1 MEIMQGIID
10 LGVPLIGALTSGLY
24 IAISP
29 CLFPL
34 LPLFLMNSLQASDS
48 RKRSLLVTTALVAG
62 ILVSV
67 GFYAIIAFTISSI
80 GMFLASSFRDLQ
92 LILGI
97 VILFF
102 GLVMFSDKLRNALHL
117 SRISMHGKPSKPS
130 NLGQVFLTGLGY
142 TLLAAPCAGPAII
155 GLVGI
160 FGTLTNPFYLLLV
173 FLMVSLIIAIPYF
186 AIALVAGEARTGL
199 AMSISNKARTIE
211 IITGVILILLGLF
224 MILQHP
230 VFGLYILF

>member
-1 MEIMQGIID
+1 VQGIIE
-10 LGVPLIGALTSGLY
+10 LGIMLVGALTSGLY

-34 LPLFLMNSLQASDS
+34 LPLFLMNSLQASNS
-48 RKRSLLVTTALVAG
+48 RKRSLLVTSALVAG

-67 GFYAIIAFTISSI
+67 GFYALIAFTISSI
-80 GMFLASSFRDLQ
+80 GIFLASSFRDLQ
-92 LILGI
+92 LILGFI
-97 VILFF
+97 ILFF
-102 GLVMFSDKLRNALHL
+102 GIVMISDKLRNALRL
-117 SRISMHGKPSKPS
+117 SRLSMHGKPSKPS
-130 NLGQVFLTGLGY
+130 NLGQVFVTGLGY

-160 FGTLTNPFYLLLV
+160 FGTLTNPLFLLLAFV
-173 FLMVSLIIAIPYF
+173 MVAVVIAVPYF

-199 AMSISNKARTIE
+199 AISISNRARTIE
-211 IITGVILILLGLF
+211 IVTGVILILLGLF

-230 VFGLYILF
+230 IFGLYQLF

>member
-1 MEIMQGIID
+1 MQGIIE
-10 LGVPLIGALTSGLY
+10 LGVTLVGALTSGLY

-48 RKRSLLVTTALVAG
+48 RKRSLLVTSALVAG

-67 GFYAIIAFTISSI
+67 AFYALIAFTISSI

-92 LILGI
+92 FILGI

-102 GLVMFSDKLRNALHL
+102 GVVMISDKLRNALHL
-117 SRISMHGKPSKPS
+117 SRLSMHGKPSKPS
-130 NLGQVFLTGLGY
+130 NLSQVFVTGLAY

-160 FGTLTNPFYLLLV
+160 FGTLTNPLFLLLV
-173 FLMVSLIIAIPYF
+173 FVLVSVIIAIPYF
-186 AIALVAGEARTGL
+186 AIALVAGEARTNL
-199 AMSISNKARTIE
+199 AMSISNRARTIE

-230 VFGLYILF
+230 IFGLYLLF

>member
-1 MEIMQGIID
+1 MQGIIE
-10 LGVPLIGALTSGLY
+10 LGMTLIAALTSGLY

-34 LPLFLMNSLQASDS
+34 LPLFLMNNLQASDS
-48 RKRSLLVTTALVAG
+48 RKRSLIVTTALVAG

-67 GFYAIIAFTISSI
+67 AFYALIAYFISSI
-80 GMFLASSFRDLQ
+80 GMFLMSSFRDLQ
-92 LILGI
+92 AILGA

-102 GLVMFSDKLRNALHL
+102 GFVMISSRLRNALRL
-117 SRISMHGKPSKPS
+117 SRLSMHGKPSKPS
-130 NLGQVFLTGLGY
+130 NLWHVFVTGLAY
-142 TLLAAPCAGPAII
+142 TMLAAPCAGPAIA

-160 FGTLTNPFYLLLV
+160 FGLQTNPFVLLLMFIFV
-173 FLMVSLIIAIPYF
+173 AIIIAIPYF

-199 AMSISNKARTIE
+199 AMSISNRARTVE
-211 IITGVILILLGLF
+211 IVTGIILIILGLF

-230 VFGLYILF
+230 VFGLYLLF

>member
-1 MEIMQGIID
+1 MQGLIE
-10 LGVPLIGALTSGLY
+10 LGVTLIGALTSGLY

-34 LPLFLMNSLQASDS
+34 LPLFLMNSLQASNS
-48 RKRSLLVTTALVAG
+48 RKRSLIVTSALVAG

-67 GFYAIIAFTISSI
+67 GFYALIAFTISSI
-80 GMFLASSFRDLQ
+80 GLFLITSFRDLQ
-92 LILGI
+92 FILGI

-102 GLVMFSDKLRNALHL
+102 GIVMVSDRFRNALRL
-117 SRISMHGKPSKPS
+117 SRLSMHGKPSKPS

-160 FGTLTNPFYLLLV
+160 FGTLSNPLFLLMA
-173 FLMVSLIIAIPYF
+173 FIMVAIIIAIPYF

-199 AMSISNKARTIE
+199 AMSISNRARTIE
-211 IITGVILILLGLF
+211 VVTGVVLVILGLI

-230 VFGLYILF
+230 VFGLYLLF

>member
-1 MEIMQGIID
+1 MQGIIE
-10 LGVPLIGALTSGLY
+10 LGIMLVGALTSGLY

-48 RKRSLLVTTALVAG
+48 RKRSLLVTSALVAG

-67 GFYAIIAFTISSI
+67 GFYALIAFTISSI
-80 GMFLASSFRDLQ
+80 GIFLASSFRDLQ
-92 LILGI
+92 LILGFI
-97 VILFF
+97 ILFF
-102 GLVMFSDKLRNALHL
+102 GIVMISDKLRNALRL
-117 SRISMHGKPSKPS
+117 SRLSMHGKPSKPS
-130 NLGQVFLTGLGY
+130 NLGQVFVTGLGY

-160 FGTLTNPFYLLLV
+160 FGTLTNPLFLLLAFV
-173 FLMVSLIIAIPYF
+173 MVAIVIAVPYF

-199 AMSISNKARTIE
+199 AMSISNRARTIE
-211 IITGVILILLGLF
+211 IVTGVILILLGLI

-230 VFGLYILF
+230 IFGLYLLF

>member
-1 MEIMQGIID
+1 MQGIIE
-10 LGVPLIGALTSGLY
+10 LGIALVGALTSGLY

-48 RKRSLLVTTALVAG
+48 RKRSLLVTSALVAG

-67 GFYAIIAFTISSI
+67 GFYALIAFTISSI
-80 GMFLASSFRDLQ
+80 GIFLASSFRNLQ

-102 GLVMFSDKLRNALHL
+102 GIVMISDRLRNALHL
-117 SRISMHGKPSKPS
+117 SRLSMHGKPSKPS
-130 NLGQVFLTGLGY
+130 NLSQVFATGLAY

-160 FGTLTNPFYLLLV
+160 FGTLTNPIFLLLV
-173 FLMVSLIIAIPYF
+173 FALVSVIIAIPYF
-186 AIALVAGEARTGL
+186 AIALVAGEARTNL
-199 AMSISNKARTIE
+199 AMSISNSARTIE

-224 MILQHP
+224 MVLQHP
-230 VFGLYILF
+230 VFGLYLLF